1 MVQRNYLPLQ
11 IKGKEVEI
19 AGAEKRQEQLWDNPE
34 ISVSHNVNN
43 PVTHRFFETSCDGE
57 TDVQLSQRIYI
68 GGQRGERVRK
78 AAANLRRTEYEQ
90 ADAQRLLRRQLGT
103 VMVSLASLQQKMAVV
118 DKEIGSADK
127 ILCAYEEQLGK
138 GNVAAV
144 EVVRMRSQRIQL
156 MQEKASLSN
165 DIREQQQQLRL
176 MTGRDAADTTGFC
189 PVIDYDATV
198 AAIAATGKSGVMQTL
213 CSRADLLADKQ
224 DVASA
229 SHEVKL
235 QKANALP
242 ELSITGEW
250 DKNGNIGRNYFAVG
264 VSLSVPL
271 FNRNQGGRKA
281 AEAALD
287 AKRMQQEWNMR
298 QARAE
303 AERAWDRLM
312 MARQMAQETARHMEN
327 DNEKMM
333 EQMEVQYM
341 RHNVSLLEL
350 LDYYETYKENHYLAI
365 DSKRDVLL
373 AMAELDMEI
382 K

>member
-43 PVTHRFFETSCDGE
+43 PVTHRFFETSRDGE

-229 SHEVKL
+229 CHEVKL

-303 AERAWDRLM
+303 TERAWDRLM

>member
-43 PVTHRFFETSCDGE
+43 PVTHRFFETSRDGE

-303 AERAWDRLM
+303 TERAWDRLM